1 MPPGEIRES
10 EPARV
15 VFPMQLRVGDRLSN
29 ADGEWE
35 VVGEPS
41 DLYGGKMV
49 EAWLARP
56 EDHAARST
64 WPGPRTRRSPCAG
77 RPRTRRRDGSRPA
90 RRPRRHPRRRAH
102 PARAI
107 ILRA

>member
-15 VFPMQLRVGDRLSN
+15 VFPMQLRVGDRLSR

-56 EDHAARST
+56 EDHAAKKYMAWAANEKITVR
-64 WPGPRTRRSPCAG
+64 
-77 RPRTRRRDGSRPA
+77 RPA
-90 RRPRRHPRRRAH
+90 TDAK
-102 PARAI
+102 A
-107 ILRA
+107 